1 MQHRSVLGYTQKKN
15 EVDESSMSL
24 AKKSFRSS
32 ASSACQRI
40 TRSNSSE
47 NILVDLSASIAST
60 VRTSSNAFPPPHSH
74 GVEGGAWFWRVVL
87 ACGVVCGVVC
97 IAVRGG
103 VVEMGCCVRST
114 PSQQLQ
120 IRNENV
126 RIKWQ

>member
-74 GVEGGAWFWRVVL
+74 GVEGVARGFGVWFWRVGLCVGL
-87 ACGVVCGVVC
+87 CASPCVAAWWKWVVVCGVHQVSNC
-97 IAVRGG
+97 
-103 VVEMGCCVRST
+103 
-114 PSQQLQ
+114 
-120 IRNENV
+120 
-126 RIKWQ
+126 K